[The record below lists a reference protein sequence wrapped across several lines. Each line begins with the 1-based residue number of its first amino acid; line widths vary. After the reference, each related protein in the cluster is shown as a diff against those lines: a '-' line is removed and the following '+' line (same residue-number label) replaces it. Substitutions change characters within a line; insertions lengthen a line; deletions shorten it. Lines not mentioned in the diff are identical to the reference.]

1 MSNIPYVWNKRYN
14 GKMFDFGCKDKISDI
29 YIRYMLNRTQSMFK
43 YSGLPDSIPQRDL
56 ELIIQCNGACGIAKV
71 DDKLYAFSGGLG
83 GEPNAYYMP
92 TIFTVANPYLNFSAN
107 LKIGEECEIIPN
119 DSLYMGLLP
128 MFKKY
133 AALLTESDITMRMAA
148 INTRAQF
155 LISAKDD
162 ATKVAADKFLKDIE
176 AGKMGAVANSAF
188 IDMISVS
195 PLANGSGSGNIFPGL
210 IEFHQYLKGEWYTD
224 IGINALFNMKREQL
238 NDNEVELNK
247 NSLLPLVDDMLNTRK
262 IALEKVNDMFGTD
275 MSVDFASSWN
285 DVHESMDTE
294 NNEESEGKTDEND
307 EFGSSDSDDSGNI
320 SADEG

>member
-1 MSNIPYVWNKRYN
+1 MPKIPYVWNKKYD
-14 GKMFDFGCKDKISDI
+14 GKVFDFGFKDNISDI

-56 ELIIQCNGACGIAKV
+56 ELIIQCDGACGIAKV
-71 DDKLYAFSGGLG
+71 NDNLYAFSGGLG
-83 GEPNAYYMP
+83 GEPNVYYMP
-92 TIFTVANPYLNFSAN
+92 TIFTVANPALNYSAN
-107 LKIGEECEIIPN
+107 LKIDEECVIIPN

-133 AALLTESDITMRMAA
+133 AALLTESDISMRMAV
-148 INTRAQF
+148 INSRAQF

-176 AGKMGAVANSAF
+176 SGKLGAIANNAF
-188 IDMISVS
+188 LDMISVS

-262 IALEKVNDMFGTD
+262 IALEKVNAMFDTNIT
-275 MSVDFASSWN
+275 VDFASSWD
-285 DVHESMDTE
+285 DVHVSMDME
-294 NNEESEGKTDEND
+294 NNEESEDEADENN
-307 EFGSSDSDDSGNI
+307 EAGNSYSDYSGNI
-320 SADEG
+320 PADEK

>member
-1 MSNIPYVWNKRYN
+1 MPKIPYVWNKKYD
-14 GKMFDFGCKDKISDI
+14 GKIFDFGFKDKISDI

-43 YSGLPDSIPQRDL
+43 YTGLPETIPQRDL
-56 ELIIQCNGACGIAKV
+56 ELIIQCDGACGIAKV
-71 DDKLYAFSGGLG
+71 NDNLYAFSGGFG
-83 GEPNAYYMP
+83 GEPNVYYMP
-92 TIFTVANPYLNFSAN
+92 TIFTVANPALNYSAN
-107 LKIGEECEIIPN
+107 LKIGEDCEIIPN

-133 AALLTESDITMRMAA
+133 AALLTESDISMRMAV
-148 INTRAQF
+148 INSRAQF

-176 AGKMGAVANSAF
+176 SGKLGAIANNAF
-188 IDMISVS
+188 LDMISVS

-262 IALEKVNDMFGTD
+262 IALEKVNAMFDTSI
-275 MSVDFASSWN
+275 SVDFASSWD
-285 DVHESMDTE
+285 DVHVSMDME
-294 NNEESEGKTDEND
+294 NNEESEDEADENN
-307 EFGSSDSDDSGNI
+307 EVGNSDSDDSGNI
-320 SADEG
+320 PADEK